1 MYDVVIIGAGVVGAS
16 IARELSKYKLK
27 TLVLDKENDV
37 GNVTSMANS
46 AIVHSGYDPKP
57 GTKKAFH
64 NVRGN
69 SLYDDIAKNLDV
81 EFKRIGS
88 LTCAINEEELEVI
101 EHYLPRAKE
110 NNVEVK
116 LLNKEETKALEP
128 FINDNVIASL
138 YAPSAGIINPFELT
152 VALMEN
158 AMDNGVALK
167 LNTEVIDITR
177 TNNGYIVK
185 TNDEEIKAKVVV
197 NSAGL
202 YSDKVAR
209 MLGIDTFEV
218 KPRKGEYFVLDH
230 FNKPFVSHVIF
241 PTPTAKGKGIL
252 VTPTTHGNY
261 LVGPSSEWVED
272 KEDLSTDK
280 LTLDA
285 VRSKSSTLVN
295 NIPFQY
301 MIRQFS
307 GLRAT
312 GSTGDFIIENH
323 DGFIVLGG
331 IESPGLASAP
341 SIALE
346 VVDLVKENITLEENK
361 DFNPVRRKINRLSK
375 MSEEERNELIKADP
389 RYGRIVCRCES
400 ISEGEVVDAIH
411 RNAGARTIKGVKKR
425 CRPGFGKCQGGFCE
439 PLIVE
444 ILARE
449 LNKDPMEIKYDT
461 NEAYI
466 LQSETKGG
474 KK

>member
-1 MYDVVIIGAGVVGAS
+1 MHDIVIIGAGVVGAT
-16 IARELSKYKLK
+16 IARELSKYKVDV
-27 TLVLDKENDV
+27 LVLDKENDV

-57 GTKKAFH
+57 GSKKAFH

-69 SLYDDIAKNLDV
+69 KLYDEITSDLDV

-101 EHYLPRAKE
+101 KNYVPRSKE
-110 NNVEVK
+110 NGVEVK
-116 LLNKEETKALEP
+116 LLNKEETKELEP
-128 FINDNVIASL
+128 FISDNVIASL
-138 YAPSAGIINPFELT
+138 YAPTAGIINPFELT
-152 VALMEN
+152 VATMEN
-158 AMDNGVALK
+158 AMDNGVKLS
-167 LNTEVIDITR
+167 LNTEVIDVVKSE
-177 TNNGYIVK
+177 NGYVVK
-185 TNDEEIKAKVVV
+185 TNVGDFEAKVVI

-202 YSDKVAR
+202 YSDKIAK
-209 MLGIDTFEV
+209 MLNIDHFEI

-230 FNKPFVSHVIF
+230 FKQPFVTHVIF

-261 LVGPSSEWVED
+261 LVGPSSEWCEKKD
-272 KEDLSTDK
+272 DLSTDK

-285 VRSKSSTLVN
+285 VRSSSSTLVS

-312 GSTGDFIIENH
+312 GSTGDFVIENH
-323 DGFIVLGG
+323 NGFIVLGG

-346 VVDLVKENITLEENK
+346 VVDLVKENLELVSNEN
-361 DFNPVRRKINRLSK
+361 FNPKRRKVNRLAN
-375 MSEEERNELIKADP
+375 MSEEERNELIKKDP

-411 RNAGARTIKGVKKR
+411 RNAGATTVKGVKKR

-444 ILARE
+444 ILSRE
-449 LNKDPMEIKYDT
+449 LNIDPLDIRYDKK
-461 NEAYI
+461 NAYI

-474 KK
+474 NK

>member
-27 TLVLDKENDV
+27 TLVLDRENDV

-69 SLYDDIAKNLDV
+69 KLYDQMTKDLDV

-88 LTCAINEEELEVI
+88 LTCAINDEELEVI

-110 NNVEVK
+110 NNVEVQ
-116 LLNKEETKALEP
+116 LLNKEETKKLEP
-128 FINDNVIASL
+128 FISDNVIASL
-138 YAPSAGIINPFELT
+138 YAPTAGIVNPFELT

-158 AMDNGVALK
+158 AMDNGVELK
-167 LNTEVIDITR
+167 LNSEVVDITK
-177 TNNGYIVK
+177 TDSGYVVK
-185 TNDEEIKAKVVV
+185 TNNEEIETKVVI

-202 YSDKVAR
+202 YSDKVAK

-218 KPRKGEYFVLDH
+218 RPRKGEYFVLDH
-230 FNKPFVSHVIF
+230 FKQPFISHVIF

-285 VRSKSSTLVN
+285 VKSKSSTLVD

-312 GSTGDFIIENH
+312 GNTGDFIIENH

-331 IESPGLASAP
+331 IESPGLASSP

-346 VVDLVKENITLEENK
+346 VVDLVKENITLETNEN
-361 DFNPVRRKINRLSK
+361 FNPVRRKVNRLAN
-375 MSEEERNELIKADP
+375 MSLEERNELIKKDS

-400 ISEGEVVDAIH
+400 ISEGEVVDAIR
-411 RNAGARTIKGVKKR
+411 RNAGATTVKGVKKR

-449 LNKDPMEIKYDT
+449 LNKDPMEIRYDT

>member
-1 MYDVVIIGAGVVGAS
+1 MYDVVIVGAGAIGSS

-27 TLVLDKENDV
+27 TLVLEIENDV

-69 SLYDDIAKNLDV
+69 KLYDEIAKDLDV

-88 LTCAINEEELEVI
+88 LTCAINDEELEVI

-110 NNVEVK
+110 NGVEVK
-116 LLNKEETKALEP
+116 LLNKEETKELEP
-128 FINDNVIASL
+128 FISDNVIASL
-138 YAPSAGIINPFELT
+138 YAPTAGIINPFELT

-158 AMDNGVALK
+158 AMDNGVELK
-167 LNTEVIDITR
+167 LNTEVVDIAKTS
-177 TNNGYIVK
+177 NGYLVK
-185 TNDEEIKAKVVV
+185 TNDEEIETRVVI

-230 FNKPFVSHVIF
+230 FKQPFVSHVIF

-280 LTLDA
+280 LTLDD
-285 VRSKSSTLVN
+285 VRSKSSTLVS

-323 DGFIVLGG
+323 EGFIILGG

-346 VVDLVKENITLEENK
+346 VIDLVKENIELVSNES
-361 DFNPVRRKINRLSK
+361 FNPKRRKLNKLIN
-375 MSEEERNELIKADP
+375 MSEEERNELIKKDP

-400 ISEGEVVDAIH
+400 ISEGEVVDIIH
-411 RNAGARTIKGVKKR
+411 RNAGATTVKGVKKR

-444 ILARE
+444 ILCRE
-449 LNKDPMEIKYDT
+449 LNKDPMEIRYDS
-461 NEAYI
+461 NDAYI

>member
-1 MYDVVIIGAGVVGAS
+1 MYDIIVIGAGAVGAAV
-16 IARELSKYKLK
+16 AREASKYKGNI
-27 TLVLDKENDV
+27 LVIDRESDV

-57 GTKKAFH
+57 GSKKAFH

-69 SLYDDIAKNLDV
+69 KMYDEICKDLDI

-88 LTCAINEEELEVI
+88 LTCATNEEEKSII
-101 EHYLPRAKE
+101 ENYVSRSSE
-110 NNVEVK
+110 NGVEVK
-116 LLNKEETKALEP
+116 LLNKEETKEIEP
-128 FINDNVIASL
+128 FISDNVIASL

-158 AMDNGVALK
+158 AMDNGVK
-167 LNTEVIDITR
+167 LNLNEEVINIEKIT
-177 TNNGYIVK
+177 NGYKVI
-185 TNDEEIKAKVVV
+185 TNKGEYETKVVV

-202 YSDKVAR
+202 YSDKISN
-209 MLGIDTFEV
+209 MIGIDTYTIT
-218 KPRKGEYFVLDH
+218 PRKGEYFVLDH

-241 PTPTAKGKGIL
+241 PTPSAKGKGIL

-261 LVGPSSEWVED
+261 LVGPSSEFVD
-272 KEDLSTDK
+272 SKEDFSTDK
-280 LTLDA
+280 LTLDE
-285 VRSKSSTLVN
+285 VRSKSSTLIE

-312 GSTGDFIIENH
+312 GSVGDFIIEDH
-323 DGFIVLGG
+323 EGFIVLGG

-346 VVDLVKENITLEENK
+346 TVELISNNLKLEVKDNFIKE
-361 DFNPVRRKINRLSK
+361 RRKVYRLSK
-375 MSEEERNELIKADP
+375 MSEEERNELIKKDP
-389 RYGRIVCRCES
+389 KFGRIVCRCES
-400 ISEGEVVDAIH
+400 ISEGEVIDAIH
-411 RNAGARTIKGVKKR
+411 RNAGATTIKGVKKR

-439 PLIVE
+439 PLILQ

-449 LNKDPMEIKYDT
+449 LNKDPMSIRYDSDD
-461 NEAYI
+461 AYI

-474 KK
+474 KE

>member
-1 MYDVVIIGAGVVGAS
+1 MYDVVIVGAGAIGSS

-27 TLVLDKENDV
+27 TLVLERENDV

-69 SLYDDIAKNLDV
+69 KLYDEIAKDLDV

-88 LTCAINEEELEVI
+88 LTCAINDEELDVI

-110 NNVEVK
+110 NGVEVK
-116 LLNKEETKALEP
+116 LLNKEETKELEP
-128 FINDNVIASL
+128 FISDNVIASL
-138 YAPSAGIINPFELT
+138 YAPTAGIINPFELT

-158 AMDNGVALK
+158 AMDNGVELK
-167 LNTEVIDITR
+167 LNTEVVDITK
-177 TNNGYIVK
+177 TSNGYLVK
-185 TNDEEIKAKVVV
+185 TNNEEIEARVVI

-230 FNKPFVSHVIF
+230 FKQPFVSHVIF

-280 LTLDA
+280 LTLDD
-285 VRSKSSTLVN
+285 VRSKSSTLVS

-323 DGFIVLGG
+323 EGFIILGG

-346 VVDLVKENITLEENK
+346 VIDLVKENIELVSNEN
-361 DFNPVRRKINRLSK
+361 FNPKRRKLNKLIN
-375 MSEEERNELIKADP
+375 MSEEERNELIKKDP

-400 ISEGEVVDAIH
+400 ISEGEVVDIIH
-411 RNAGARTIKGVKKR
+411 RNAGATTVKGVKKR

-444 ILARE
+444 ILCRE
-449 LNKDPMEIKYDT
+449 LNKDPMEIRYDS
-461 NEAYI
+461 NDAYI

>member
-116 LLNKEETKALEP
+116 LLNKEETKAVEP
-128 FINDNVIASL
+128 FISDNVIASL

-158 AMDNGVALK
+158 AIDNGVALK
-167 LNTEVIDITR
+167 LNTEVIDVTR

-185 TNDEEIKAKVVV
+185 TNDEEIEAKVVV

>member
-101 EHYLPRAKE
+101 QHYLPRAKE

-128 FINDNVIASL
+128 FISDNVIASL

-167 LNTEVIDITR
+167 LNTEVIDIRR

-185 TNDEEIKAKVVV
+185 TNGEEIEAKVVI

-280 LTLDA
+280 LTLDV

>member
-1 MYDVVIIGAGVVGAS
+1 MYDVIIIGSGVVGAS
-16 IARELSKYKLK
+16 IAREASKYKLRV
-27 TLVLDKENDV
+27 LVLDKDNDV
-37 GNVTSMANS
+37 GNGTSMANS

-69 SLYDDIAKNLDV
+69 SLYDKLTEELDV

-88 LTCAINEEELEVI
+88 LTCATNDEEKEVI
-101 EHYLPRAKE
+101 EHYVERSKE
-110 NNVEVK
+110 NGVEVK
-116 LLNKEETKALEP
+116 LLNKEETKKLEP
-128 FINDNVIASL
+128 FISDKVIESL

-158 AMDNGVALK
+158 AMDNGVELM
-167 LNTEVIDITR
+167 LNEEVIGVKKENDI
-177 TNNGYIVK
+177 Y
-185 TNDEEIKAKVVV
+185 KVTTKNSVYESKLVV
-197 NSAGL
+197 DSAGV
-202 YSDKVAR
+202 YSDKIANMV
-209 MLGIDTFEV
+209 GIEDYNIT
-218 KPRKGEYFVLDH
+218 PRKGEYFVLDH
-230 FNKPFVSHVIF
+230 FNKSFISHVIF
-241 PTPTAKGKGIL
+241 PTPTSKGKGIL

-261 LVGPSSEWVED
+261 LVGPSSEFVD
-272 KEDLSTDK
+272 SKDDLSTDK
-280 LTLDA
+280 LTLDE
-285 VRSKSSTLVN
+285 VRSKATTLVD

-301 MIRQFS
+301 IIREFS

-312 GSTGDFIIENH
+312 GNTGDFIIEDH
-323 DGFIVLGG
+323 EGFILLAG

-346 VVDLVKENITLEENK
+346 VLELIGKEIKLEKNEA
-361 DFNPVRRKINRLSK
+361 FNPYRRKLYRLSK
-375 MSEEERNELIKADP
+375 MSDKERNELIKKDP
-389 RYGRIVCRCES
+389 RFGRIVCRCEHV
-400 ISEGEVVDAIH
+400 SEGEVVDIIN

-439 PLIVE
+439 PLIMQ

-449 LNKDPMEIKYDT
+449 LNIDPMDVKYDS

-466 LQSETKGG
+466 LDSETKGG

>member
-1 MYDVVIIGAGVVGAS
+1 MYDVVIVGAGAIGSS

-27 TLVLDKENDV
+27 TLVLERENDV

-69 SLYDDIAKNLDV
+69 KLYDEIAKDLDV

-88 LTCAINEEELEVI
+88 LTCAINDEELEVI

-110 NNVEVK
+110 NGVEVK
-116 LLNKEETKALEP
+116 LLNKEETKELEP
-128 FINDNVIASL
+128 FISDNVIASL
-138 YAPSAGIINPFELT
+138 YAPTAGIINPFELT

-158 AMDNGVALK
+158 AMDNGVELK
-167 LNTEVIDITR
+167 LNTEVVDIAKTS
-177 TNNGYIVK
+177 NGYLVK
-185 TNDEEIKAKVVV
+185 TNDEEIETRVVI

-230 FNKPFVSHVIF
+230 FKQPFVSHVIF

-280 LTLDA
+280 LTLDD
-285 VRSKSSTLVN
+285 VRSKSSTLVS

-323 DGFIVLGG
+323 EGFIILGG

-346 VVDLVKENITLEENK
+346 VIDLVKENIELVSNES
-361 DFNPVRRKINRLSK
+361 FNPKRRKLNKLIN
-375 MSEEERNELIKADP
+375 MSEEERNELIKKDP

-400 ISEGEVVDAIH
+400 ISEGEVVDIIH
-411 RNAGARTIKGVKKR
+411 RNAGATTVKGVKKR

-444 ILARE
+444 ILCRE
-449 LNKDPMEIKYDT
+449 LNKDPMEIRYDS
-461 NEAYI
+461 NDAYI

>member
-1 MYDVVIIGAGVVGAS
+1 MFDVVVIGAGVIGSA
-16 IARELSKYKLK
+16 IAREASKYKLK
-27 TLVLDKENDV
+27 VLVLDKENDV

-69 SLYDDIAKNLDV
+69 SMYEELCNDLDV

-88 LTCAINEEELEVI
+88 LTCAINEEEKEII
-101 EHYLPRAKE
+101 ENYVSRSKE
-110 NNVEVK
+110 NGVEVK
-116 LLNKEETKALEP
+116 LLNKEETKEIEP
-128 FINDNVIASL
+128 FIGDNVIASL
-138 YAPSAGIINPFELT
+138 YAPSAGIVNPFELT

-158 AMDNGVALK
+158 AMDNGVELK
-167 LNTEVIDITR
+167 LNEEVINIIKID
-177 TNNGYIVK
+177 NGYKVITK
-185 TNDEEIKAKVVV
+185 DNEYEAKVVV

-202 YSDKVAR
+202 YSDKISN
-209 MLGIDTFEV
+209 MLGIDNYKIT
-218 KPRKGEYFVLDH
+218 PRKGEYYVLDH
-230 FNKPFVSHVIF
+230 FKKPYVSHVIF
-241 PTPTAKGKGIL
+241 PTPSAKGKGIL

-261 LVGPSSEWVED
+261 LVGPSSEFVED
-272 KEDLSTDK
+272 KDDFSTDK
-280 LTLDA
+280 LTLDNIK
-285 VRSKSSTLVN
+285 SKASTLVS

-312 GSTGDFIIENH
+312 GDVGDFIIEDHN
-323 DGFIVLGG
+323 GFIVLGG

-346 VVDLVKENITLEENK
+346 TLELISNNLTLEKNEKFVKE
-361 DFNPVRRKINRLSK
+361 RRRVYRLNK
-375 MSEEERNELIKADP
+375 MSEEERNELIKKDP
-389 RYGRIVCRCES
+389 RFGHIVCRCETV
-400 ISEGEVVDAIH
+400 SEGEVVDIIH
-411 RNAGARTIKGVKKR
+411 RNAGATTIKGVKKR

-439 PLIVE
+439 PLILG

-449 LNKDPMEIKYDT
+449 LNKDVMEIRYDS

-466 LQSETKGG
+466 LDSETKGG
-474 KK
+474 SK

>member
-1 MYDVVIIGAGVVGAS
+1 MYDIIIVGAGAVGCA
-16 IARELSKYKLK
+16 IAREVSKYKLT
-27 TLVLDKENDV
+27 TLVIDRESDV

-69 SLYDDIAKNLDV
+69 KMYDEICKDLDV

-88 LTCAINEEELEVI
+88 LTCATNEEEKEII
-101 EHYLPRAKE
+101 ESYVSRSKE
-110 NNVEVK
+110 NGVEIK
-116 LLNKEETKALEP
+116 LLNKEETKEIEP
-128 FINDNVIASL
+128 FISDKVIASL
-138 YAPSAGIINPFELT
+138 YAPTAGIINPFELT

-158 AMDNGVALK
+158 AMDNGVD
-167 LNTEVIDITR
+167 LNL
-177 TNNGYIVK
+177 
-185 TNDEEIKAKVVV
+185 DEEVVDIKKTDDGYKVITNKGEYETRVVV

-202 YSDKVAR
+202 YSDKISN
-209 MLGIDTFEV
+209 MLGINTYTI

-230 FNKPFVSHVIF
+230 FNKPFISHVIF
-241 PTPTAKGKGIL
+241 PTPSAKGKGIL

-261 LVGPSSEWVED
+261 LVGPSSEFVDD
-272 KEDLSTDK
+272 KEDFSTDK
-280 LTLDA
+280 LTLDD
-285 VRSKSSTLVN
+285 VRSKSSSLIL

-301 MIRQFS
+301 VIREFS

-312 GSTGDFIIENH
+312 GSVGDFIIENH

-346 VVDLVKENITLEENK
+346 VVDLIKQNLELIEKDNFVKE
-361 DFNPVRRKINRLSK
+361 RRKVYRLSK
-375 MSEEERNELIKADP
+375 MSEEERNELIKKDP
-389 RYGRIVCRCES
+389 KFGRIVCRCES
-400 ISEGEVVDAIH
+400 VSEGEVIDAIH

-439 PLIVE
+439 PLILQ

-449 LNKDPMEIKYDT
+449 LKKDPMSIRYDS
-461 NEAYI
+461 NESYI
-466 LQSETKGG
+466 LESETKGG
-474 KK
+474 NK

>member
-88 LTCAINEEELEVI
+88 LTCAINDEELEVI

-128 FINDNVIASL
+128 FISDNVIASL

-167 LNTEVIDITR
+167 LNTEVIDVTR

-185 TNDEEIKAKVVV
+185 TNGEEIEAKVVI

>member
-1 MYDVVIIGAGVVGAS
+1 MYDVVIVGAGAIGSS

-27 TLVLDKENDV
+27 TLVLERENDV

-69 SLYDDIAKNLDV
+69 KLYDEIAKDLDV

-88 LTCAINEEELEVI
+88 LTCAINDEELEVI

-110 NNVEVK
+110 NGVEVK
-116 LLNKEETKALEP
+116 LLNKEETKELEP
-128 FINDNVIASL
+128 FISDNVIASL
-138 YAPSAGIINPFELT
+138 YAPTAGIINPFELT

-158 AMDNGVALK
+158 AMDNGVELK
-167 LNTEVIDITR
+167 LNTEVVDITK
-177 TNNGYIVK
+177 TSNGYLVK
-185 TNDEEIKAKVVV
+185 TNNEEIETRIVI

-230 FNKPFVSHVIF
+230 FKQPFVSHVIF

-280 LTLDA
+280 LTLDD
-285 VRSKSSTLVN
+285 VRSKSSTLVS

-323 DGFIVLGG
+323 EGFIILGG

-346 VVDLVKENITLEENK
+346 VIDLVKENIELVSNEN
-361 DFNPVRRKINRLSK
+361 FNPKRRKLNKLIN
-375 MSEEERNELIKADP
+375 MSEEERNELIKKDP

-400 ISEGEVVDAIH
+400 ISEGEVVDIIH
-411 RNAGARTIKGVKKR
+411 RNAGATTVKGVKKR

-444 ILARE
+444 ILCRE
-449 LNKDPMEIKYDT
+449 LNKDPMEIRYDS
-461 NEAYI
+461 NDAYI

>member
-1 MYDVVIIGAGVVGAS
+1 MYDVVIVGAGAIGSS

-27 TLVLDKENDV
+27 TLVLERENDV

-69 SLYDDIAKNLDV
+69 KLYDEIAKDLDV

-88 LTCAINEEELEVI
+88 LTCAINDEELEVI

-110 NNVEVK
+110 NGVEVK
-116 LLNKEETKALEP
+116 LLNKEETKKLEP
-128 FINDNVIASL
+128 FISDNVIASL
-138 YAPSAGIINPFELT
+138 YAPTAGIINPFELT

-158 AMDNGVALK
+158 AMDNGVELK
-167 LNTEVIDITR
+167 LNTEVVDITK
-177 TNNGYIVK
+177 TSNGYLVK
-185 TNDEEIKAKVVV
+185 ANDEEIETRVVI

-202 YSDKVAR
+202 YSDKVAK

-230 FNKPFVSHVIF
+230 FKQPFVSHVIF

-280 LTLDA
+280 LTLDD
-285 VRSKSSTLVN
+285 VRSKSSTLVS

-323 DGFIVLGG
+323 EGFIILGG

-346 VVDLVKENITLEENK
+346 VIDLVKENIELVSNEN
-361 DFNPVRRKINRLSK
+361 FNPKRRKLNKLIN
-375 MSEEERNELIKADP
+375 MSEEERNELIKKDP

-400 ISEGEVVDAIH
+400 ISEGEVVDIIH
-411 RNAGARTIKGVKKR
+411 RNAGATTVKGVKKR

-444 ILARE
+444 ILCRE
-449 LNKDPMEIKYDT
+449 LNKDPMEIRYDS
-461 NEAYI
+461 NDAYI

>member
-1 MYDVVIIGAGVVGAS
+1 MYDVVIVGAGAIGSS

-27 TLVLDKENDV
+27 TLVLERENDV

-69 SLYDDIAKNLDV
+69 KLYDEIAKDLDV

-88 LTCAINEEELEVI
+88 LTCAINDEELEVI

-110 NNVEVK
+110 NGVEVK
-116 LLNKEETKALEP
+116 LLNKEETKELEP
-128 FINDNVIASL
+128 FISDNVIASL
-138 YAPSAGIINPFELT
+138 YAPTAGIINPFELT

-158 AMDNGVALK
+158 AMDNGVELK
-167 LNTEVIDITR
+167 LNTEVVDITK
-177 TNNGYIVK
+177 TSNGYLVK
-185 TNDEEIKAKVVV
+185 TNDEEIEPRVVI

-230 FNKPFVSHVIF
+230 FKQPFVSHVIF

-280 LTLDA
+280 LTLDD
-285 VRSKSSTLVN
+285 VRSKSSTLVS

-323 DGFIVLGG
+323 EGFIILGG

-346 VVDLVKENITLEENK
+346 VIDLVKENIELVSNEN
-361 DFNPVRRKINRLSK
+361 FNPKRRKLNKLIN
-375 MSEEERNELIKADP
+375 MSEEERNELIKKDP

-400 ISEGEVVDAIH
+400 ISEGEVVDIIH
-411 RNAGARTIKGVKKR
+411 RNAGATTVKGVKKR

-444 ILARE
+444 ILCRE
-449 LNKDPMEIKYDT
+449 LNKDPMEIRYDS
-461 NEAYI
+461 NDAYI